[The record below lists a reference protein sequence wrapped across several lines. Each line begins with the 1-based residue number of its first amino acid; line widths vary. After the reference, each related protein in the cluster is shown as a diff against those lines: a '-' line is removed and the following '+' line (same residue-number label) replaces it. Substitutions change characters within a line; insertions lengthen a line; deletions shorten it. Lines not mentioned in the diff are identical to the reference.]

1 MDADFPEHQVHG
13 RKACAARIAGR
24 FASSA
29 GCELTDFV
37 LMNGDYVPQA
47 KKMLG
52 WQPKVELREGLSK
65 MVDDFTKRLCV
76 EKPAV

>member
-1 MDADFPEHQVHG
+1 MQRFQFVAAD
-13 RKACAARIAGR
+13 
-24 FASSA
+24 
-29 GCELTDFV
+29 L
-37 LMNGDYVPQA
+37 QA

-65 MVDDFTKRLCV
+65 MVDDFAKRLGV